1 MKLKGTSFR
10 MGSQMLDPLSPSLN
24 HADLIR
30 QLLYH
35 LYNGGPESNELIFQK
50 HLRWNKSSESC
61 MEISHKFRWD
71 FFVCFHSVW
80 LASYL
85 PQLGLAQHTLPV
97 RQKVFLIRQAQGW
110 CLSKLSL
117 HFIGRWGGQ
126 CWGRF
131 AEWSESLFFCKER
144 ESVISCLPFPADG
157 PFHPPSQ
164 RYIPQT
170 TRELKGIP
178 PTNTPA
184 KSPFI
189 FLLAKPMREK

>member
-35 LYNGGPESNELIFQK
+35 LYNGGSELNQLIFQK

-71 FFVCFHSVW
+71 FVCFHSVW

-85 PQLGLAQHTLPV
+85 PQHTLLV
-97 RQKVFLIRQAQGW
+97 RQKAFLIRHAQGW
-110 CLSKLSL
+110 CLSKLGP
-117 HFIGRWGGQ
+117 HFIRRWGGQ

-131 AEWSESLFFCKER
+131 AAWSEPLFLCMER
-144 ESVISCLPFPADG
+144 GSIISCLPFPTDG
-157 PFHPPSQ
+157 LFHPPSQ
-164 RYIPQT
+164 RCIPQT
-170 TRELKGIP
+170 IWELNGIP

-184 KSPFI
+184 KSLFI
-189 FLLAKPMREK
+189 FLLAQLMREK